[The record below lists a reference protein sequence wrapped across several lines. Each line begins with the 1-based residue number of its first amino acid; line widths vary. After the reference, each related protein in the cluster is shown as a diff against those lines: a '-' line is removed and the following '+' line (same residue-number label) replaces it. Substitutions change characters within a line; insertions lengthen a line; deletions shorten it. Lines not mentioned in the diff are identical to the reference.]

1 MQLKLIYFDQP
12 FWRAEI
18 VRLCLFISDIEF
30 EDYRRT
36 VFFRGFSDGHSAT
49 REVEEER
56 ASEGRLIEALRL
68 TDFAKTAFGFVKN
81 ARNATTVLDV

>member
-1 MQLKLIYFDQP
+1 VPFGIVTKTSLKKSDA
-12 FWRAEI
+12 RAWI
-18 VRLCLFISDIEF
+18 LA
-30 EDYRRT
+30 RRT
-36 VFFRGFSDGHSAT
+36 VFFRGFCDGHSAT
-49 REVEEER
+49 REEEEER